1 MNSPIF
7 PPASLTAA
15 EDNNERSFIPV
26 LPEKPLVATGSIQVF
41 VIPAEKNL
49 FVEGF
54 SAAEYGDRPPTLL
67 RGCLYV
73 RVLKP
78 TKIKTIS
85 LNFKGIQRTDWPEG
99 IPPKKNNFAE
109 LNDIVNHTWPFYN
122 QLQGA
127 VVNGGADH
135 YQELPKCTTSK
146 NGTEVDI
153 SHLSLSETQARSMSP
168 LPRTATD
175 SNVAAA
181 ATGFGEFFARTI
193 SLSPVTAGIMRKAT
207 TSNAPS
213 GRSLSPSPSTN
224 SLTSSALN
232 DLHTVSTDS
241 SGVGQFNPGDYIY
254 NFEHPVPPSTPESV
268 KVTFG
273 EVSYHLDVSITRPG
287 TFKSNL
293 SGRLPINIVRIPSED
308 NLEENEPIVIS
319 RDWEDQLKY
328 EIVIGSKSVVLDS
341 YLPLAFRFIP
351 LFGKVAL
358 HRIRVYLSEN
368 LEYYCNNKKVHRM
381 EPPKKFLLLEH
392 KALKG
397 KSLLSKAGG
406 LDPDGTDIPLTIDEE
421 DEILPR
427 ELEFQVFIPH
437 KLQDRTNHKIH
448 PDTSFEVIQSH
459 HWIKICLRISRF
471 DPENPEKR
479 KHYEIRIDS
488 PINILS
494 PLCVHAN
501 TLLPEYNEIDRSLV
515 PDNNVLSIDA
525 TTTPPVSPG
534 VIPVGG
540 SVLNNNFLQTNSLD
554 ALMDQDGR
562 TGRSFLT
569 EASGNRSRSRSNSS
583 SVRTF
588 QHIQTSGNQDEP
600 IERDYD
606 MHLESNLYKPK
617 DDGESIY
624 NSPQAMPFESPVGSP
639 IQRPIHLLRKPSI
652 NPPTFDSIS
661 GPPLMTNPPPEYEVE
676 DSGIHRNDSQVFDE
690 ELNTPVDEELE
701 VKEEHLLRG
710 RRRTQTE
717 GETLVEGGTSKSNT
731 EENAIS
737 FKVTQP
743 TPIERS
749 PQQLPLVPSQVTP
762 SIDDA
767 MNAEGLGKDLE
778 QDIVD
783 GFKSVHGP
791 VAINPENFNLSPK
804 LRAVGSR
811 SRSTSPSRTNGDQR
825 YSYDSSRR
833 SSITSTTSLNS
844 SVGMA
849 PLIERTPLLNESS
862 ASLEH
867 TTSST
872 SQFNVAGRNT
882 SIISLLQAHGGV
894 GGSVPVPSGIAAKKM
909 SFGLADLN
917 DDIYKV
923 NGNLLSLRNPRIKK
937 HYQDSELANGSDEEF
952 EPPATTQKSRQKSFG
967 VVNMNHKPMNNTSNS
982 NSNSNS
988 SESDNTSTEDAEQS
1002 TTTFAYKEETPQ
1014 KVTGLNLNY
1023 IIE

>member
-7 PPASLTAA
+7 PPALLTAA
-15 EDNNERSFIPV
+15 EDNNERSYIPV
-26 LPEKPLVATGSIQVF
+26 LPEKPLVATGSLQVY

-54 SAAEYGDRPPTLL
+54 LVAEYGDRPPTLL

-78 TKIKTIS
+78 TKIKSIT

-146 NGTEVDI
+146 SGAEVDI
-153 SHLSLSETQARSMSP
+153 SHLSLSETQARSISP
-168 LPRTATD
+168 LPKAATD

-181 ATGFGEFFARTI
+181 AAGFGEFFARTI
-193 SLSPVTAGIMRKAT
+193 SLSPVAAGIMRKAT
-207 TSNAPS
+207 TSNGPS
-213 GRSLSPSPSTN
+213 GRSLSPSPSNN

-273 EVSYHLDVSITRPG
+273 EVSYHLDVCITRPG
-287 TFKSNL
+287 TFKLNL
-293 SGRLPINIVRIPSED
+293 QGRLPINIVRIPSED

-328 EIVIGSKSVVLDS
+328 DIVIGSKSVVLDS

-406 LDPDGTDIPLTIDEE
+406 LDPNGTDIPLTIDEE

-427 ELEFQVFIPH
+427 ELEFQVFMPH
-437 KLQDRTNHKIH
+437 VLQDRTNQKIH
-448 PDTSFEVIQSH
+448 PDTSFEVIQAH

-494 PLCVHAN
+494 PLCVRAN
-501 TLLPEYNEIDRSLV
+501 TLLPEYNELDTSIV

-525 TTTPPVSPG
+525 TTTPPISPG

-540 SVLNNNFLQTNSLD
+540 SALNNNFLQTNSLD

-569 EASGNRSRSRSNSS
+569 EASGNGSRSRSNSS

-588 QHIQTSGNQDEP
+588 QHIQTSGSQDEP

-617 DDGESIY
+617 DEGESIY
-624 NSPQAMPFESPVGSP
+624 HSPQAMPFESPVGSP

-652 NPPTFDSIS
+652 NPPTFDLIS
-661 GPPLMTNPPPEYEVE
+661 GPPLMTNPPPEYEE
-676 DSGIHRNDSQVFDE
+676 KDSRIHRNESQVFDDE
-690 ELNTPVDEELE
+690 VNTPVDEELE

-717 GETLVEGGTSKSNT
+717 SETTAGEAPTKSTDT
-731 EENAIS
+731 EESAIS
-737 FKVTQP
+737 FKITQP
-743 TPIERS
+743 TPIERL
-749 PQQLPLVPSQVTP
+749 PQQLPLVSDQATT
-762 SIDDA
+762 SIDD
-767 MNAEGLGKDLE
+767 NISTEVPEKDLE

-783 GFKSVHGP
+783 GFKSIHGP
-791 VAINPENFNLSPK
+791 VAVNPANFNLLPK

-833 SSITSTTSLNS
+833 SSVTSTTSLNS

-849 PLIERTPLLNESS
+849 PLIERTPLLNEST

-867 TTSST
+867 TTSLT
-872 SQFNVAGRNT
+872 SQFNVTGRNT
-882 SIISLLQAHGGV
+882 SIISLLQAHGGL
-894 GGSVPVPSGIAAKKM
+894 GSSVPAPSGIMAKKM
-909 SFGLADLN
+909 SFGLADIN
-917 DDIYKV
+917 DDTYKV
-923 NGNLLSLRNPRIKK
+923 NGNLLLLRNPRIKK
-937 HYQDSELANGSDEEF
+937 HYQDSELANGSDDEL
-952 EPPATTQKSRQKSFG
+952 EPPATTQKLRQKSFG
-967 VVNMNHKPMNNTSNS
+967 VVNMNNKPTNSNS

-1002 TTTFAYKEETPQ
+1002 TTTFKYKEEAPQ